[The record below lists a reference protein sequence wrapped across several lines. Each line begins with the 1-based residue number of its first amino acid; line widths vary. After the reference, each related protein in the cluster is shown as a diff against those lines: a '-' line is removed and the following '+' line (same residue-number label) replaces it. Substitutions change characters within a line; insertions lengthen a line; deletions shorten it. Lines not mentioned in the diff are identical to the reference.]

1 MGVFANEPRAHGI
14 LVDLDYDGAG
24 LLVLV
29 HPTVVEDRYD
39 AVGVAAGVVLV
50 VGASSQTHV
59 EVAPLP
65 AKPPGDL
72 ARLAVDLVD
81 GGSPT
86 GRDEQVFVIIYVYRV
101 DVRVVEIRLEIRW
114 WFEIRLLKGHVLQAV
129 PLKEHLAGLDI
140 DLLDYPVEHSAVR
153 RTSYGGQIPRH
164 LTVDRDQ
171 RRVLGRDEELVVVAL
186 VAVAGPDPLYLPIR
200 VVHEHVLALAKPRV
214 ESLPPGEHLLDLVF
228 LPLEIERVLRFITLQ
243 RLEPYRLPAVVDD
256 QRCVFAGGAR
266 PGFFLRGDEDVTGG
280 RTASL
285 RPYLDD
291 WRPELQTRTEG
302 PRLLPPCRRSDSPGA
317 RAPLTA
323 QGASQRDPS
332 APGSH
337 SLKESSSRDLRAQSF
352 ALPYLS
358 RSPVAHHTEGLDISC
373 NRGYPASVCV
383 VH

>member
-86 GRDEQVFVIIYVYRV
+86 GRDEQVFVIIYVYGI
-101 DVRVVEIRLEIRW
+101 DVEVVERRLEIRW
-114 WFEIRLLKGHVLQAV
+114 WFVIRLLKGHVLQAV
-129 PLKEHLAGLDI
+129 PLKEHLAGLDV

-153 RTSYGGQIPRH
+153 RAPYGGQIPRH

-186 VAVAGPDPLYLPIR
+186 VSVAGPDPLYLPIR

-214 ESLPPGEHLLDLVF
+214 VSLPPGEHRLSLIGLHLEVESVF
-228 LPLEIERVLRFITLQ
+228 LIITLQ
-243 RLEPYRLPAVVDD
+243 GLEENRLTAIVDD
-256 QRCVFAGGAR
+256 QRCVLAGAAR

-285 RPYLDD
+285 RPYLDG
-291 WRPELQTRTEG
+291 WRAELRTRTEG

-323 QGASQRDPS
+323 
-332 APGSH
+332 
-337 SLKESSSRDLRAQSF
+337 
-352 ALPYLS
+352 
-358 RSPVAHHTEGLDISC
+358 
-373 NRGYPASVCV
+373 
-383 VH
+383 